1 MGSEQPRHY
10 QSNQQ
15 PLPGPSTNSME
26 GQEFKKKRAA
36 LSRWGQSRRPVAT
49 VAIIAVVVLVL
60 VVVAAVLLQDV
71 SLGPARARPPS
82 FRLRDITDGRYVP
95 RPINATWVSDYQFLY
110 KDIDNRPVLYNMF
123 THTATHLIRKLYLIP
138 LDPDVSY
145 ELSGDH
151 RFLLVIHNKT
161 QILKHSRLAQYE
173 IVNIQEQITISLRN
187 RNGAPDSHLLQLVAW
202 IPKSSGLVYVY
213 QNNIYYRPAVPAIDV
228 EIELTNTGI
237 PGQIYNGV
245 TDFSYY
251 GSIFTNE
258 KALWISPDGKKIAF
272 ATFNDTYVANLTIP
286 VFTHSSYRSNKY
298 SQNFTVRYSKTG
310 SSQPIVTLSVLN
322 LETKRQ
328 NRPSTVK
335 VPLPRDI
342 LRNEPILSSVSWIN
356 NDEIASVWLNRLQNK
371 AKIYRFKYSDYRHIN
386 EILSISEDKGWVA
399 FDSPPLFSW
408 KGAKMVFIIP
418 QEEHG
423 IGEYSHIAAVHLK
436 ANMFKKLTRGNFS
449 VTKIVGWD
457 QSHHLLYFIAVHGR
471 FPVVQHLYSVSDQ
484 MEGAPHNPLC
494 LTCDQRTVYG
504 NMFCLHNDASFSI
517 NGTYY
522 ILNCAGP
529 DVPEISFHSRDNGL
543 QFLWED
549 NRRIQVAM
557 QRILERPRK
566 IFQEVELPYG
576 YKAQV
581 MLILPPELNYN
592 KNVKYPL
599 LVHVDGAPGSSMV
612 TNKFSV
618 DWDTYL
624 AGNRSYIIAYIDG
637 RGSGNKGSD
646 MLYEIYKNLGNK
658 EVIDQIY
665 VVRYLQSQYKF
676 IDRRRIAIW
685 GQNYGGY
692 VTAMALMKDHQN
704 IFKCGISVAPITDWM
719 HYDSIYTER
728 FMGHPKNEEVSHY
741 VDSGLA
747 NKVENLRYKRFLLIH
762 GTLNDVVHYEQSM
775 MLLRA
780 LQQNDIQFQQQIYP
794 DEDNT
799 LSGVQPHLY
808 HTMEKFLVECFE

>member
-1 MGSEQPRHY
+1 MNYS
-10 QSNQQ
+10 S
-15 PLPGPSTNSME
+15 
-26 GQEFKKKRAA
+26 
-36 LSRWGQSRRPVAT
+36 SR
-49 VAIIAVVVLVL
+49 
-60 VVVAAVLLQDV
+60 
-71 SLGPARARPPS
+71 
-82 FRLRDITDGRYVP
+82 
-95 RPINATWVSDYQFLY
+95 
-110 KDIDNRPVLYNMF
+110 
-123 THTATHLIRKLYLIP
+123 
-138 LDPDVSY
+138 
-145 ELSGDH
+145 
-151 RFLLVIHNKT
+151 
-161 QILKHSRLAQYE
+161 
-173 IVNIQEQITISLRN
+173 
-187 RNGAPDSHLLQLVAW
+187 
-202 IPKSSGLVYVY
+202 
-213 QNNIYYRPAVPAIDV
+213 
-228 EIELTNTGI
+228 
-237 PGQIYNGV
+237 
-245 TDFSYY
+245 
-251 GSIFTNE
+251 
-258 KALWISPDGKKIAF
+258 
-272 ATFNDTYVANLTIP
+272 
-286 VFTHSSYRSNKY
+286 
-298 SQNFTVRYSKTG
+298 
-310 SSQPIVTLSVLN
+310 
-322 LETKRQ
+322 
-328 NRPSTVK
+328 
-335 VPLPRDI
+335 
-342 LRNEPILSSVSWIN
+342 
-356 NDEIASVWLNRLQNK
+356 
-371 AKIYRFKYSDYRHIN
+371 
-386 EILSISEDKGWVA
+386 
-399 FDSPPLFSW
+399 
-408 KGAKMVFIIP
+408 
-418 QEEHG
+418 
-423 IGEYSHIAAVHLK
+423 
-436 ANMFKKLTRGNFS
+436 
-449 VTKIVGWD
+449 
-457 QSHHLLYFIAVHGR
+457 YFIAVHGR

-484 MEGAPHNPLC
+484 LEGAPHNPLC

-504 NMFCLHNDASFSI
+504 NTFCLHNDATFST

-549 NRRIQVAM
+549 NRRIQIAM
-557 QRILERPRK
+557 QRILEKPGK

-599 LVHVDGAPGSSMV
+599 VVHVDGAPGSSMV

-624 AGNRSYIIAYIDG
+624 SGNRSYIIAYIDA

-685 GQNYGGY
+685 GQNYGAY
-692 VTAMALMKDHQN
+692 VSAMALMKDHQN
-704 IFKCGISVAPITDWM
+704 IFKCGILVSPITDWM
-719 HYDSIYTER
+719 QYDSIYTER

-775 MLLRA
+775 MFMRA
-780 LQQNDIQFQQQIYP
+780 LQKNDIQFQLQIYP